1 MTSYS
6 QKEFN
11 TRNLLVLGFV
21 SVGLAAG
28 CAPDPKTMS
37 GNYLDDPKYNTEECK
52 DMRQKA
58 LDYNDRTLS
67 RIGTGA
73 ALGLFLGPFGIPLAA
88 GADVKQNEERKAWAR
103 EVHLACSS
111 DPLPENLKN

>member
-1 MTSYS
+1 MRKVFILSLVALTSLS
-6 QKEFN
+6 
-11 TRNLLVLGFV
+11 
-21 SVGLAAG
+21 A

-37 GNYLDDPKYNTEECK
+37 ADYIEDAKYSTQECK

-58 LDYNDRTLS
+58 LDYNDRVLS

-73 ALGLFLGPFGIPLAA
+73 ALGLFLGPFGMPLAA
-88 GADVKQNEERKAWAR
+88 GADIKQNEERKAWSR

-111 DPLPENLKN
+111 DPLPDNLK

>member
-1 MTSYS
+1 M
-6 QKEFN
+6 
-11 TRNLLVLGFV
+11 RNLLVLGFV
-21 SVGLAAG
+21 SVGLLAG